1 MLFTLSKELGILP
14 SALLKQNINDFCL
27 NTTVVFMGL
36 EHKTKQEYLQAI
48 EMLDQTNVQ
57 KLDLFKTS
65 IEHLQ
70 KIYELDKKKLAESNK
85 R

>member
-14 SALLKQNINDFCL
+14 TELLKQNINDFCL
-27 NTTVVFMGL
+27 NTTVAFMGL

>member
-1 MLFTLSKELGILP
+1 MLFTLSTELGILP